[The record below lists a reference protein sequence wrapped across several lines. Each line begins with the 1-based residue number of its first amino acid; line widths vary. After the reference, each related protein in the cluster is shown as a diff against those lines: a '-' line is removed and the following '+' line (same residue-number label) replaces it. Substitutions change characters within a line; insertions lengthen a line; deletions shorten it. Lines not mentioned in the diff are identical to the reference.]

1 MLQGMDTEIQLSN
14 EPPTRSS
21 PSQRRVTSIALTDE
35 LIARL
40 DRYANQA
47 AAGLLYA
54 CSRVGLIARSRPM
67 TNGIDTFTAW
77 KRLARP
83 LAMMVPADG

>member
-14 EPPTRSS
+14 EPPTRS

-40 DRYANQA
+40 DRYAKEA
-47 AAGLLYA
+47 KV
-54 CSRVGLIARSRPM
+54 SRSWVIVRVLEVWLDGQES
-67 TNGIDTFTAW
+67 
-77 KRLARP
+77 
-83 LAMMVPADG
+83 ADD